1 MFKPKLSC
9 PRCDQSEKIS
19 SLFPSDV
26 RNQLA
31 DRKEPLNYVQGVDW
45 SCLHQSILATTPTK
59 IEQIYWR
66 RSWPLTA
73 ELKVTFV
80 SGEKAFWLK
89 SVWVYITLHP
99 ENWETFS
106 LSFKFSS
113 LAVVV
118 NFKFHCQSERFVG
131 ILTRLSH
138 SLTLCLVHSLHLLFW
153 WRSTYTMWIKPVFVF

>member
-19 SLFPSDV
+19 SLFSSDV

-80 SGEKAFWLK
+80 SGEKAFWLR

-118 NFKFHCQSERFVG
+118 NFQVPLPKWTFCWY
-131 ILTRLSH
+131 INTTLSLAD
-138 SLTLCLVHSLHLLFW
+138 SLSGSQPAPAVLMTV
-153 WRSTYTMWIKPVFVF
+153 YVYNVN